1 MGGGTLR
8 PGLCTLPKGGAACDC
23 KKHGSHVPIPCGRL
37 LTNREPNTSGHKL
50 ARYKLGA
57 DAGAYAAGCQRH
69 IPSRQRGRRSTA
81 RADARGNSIS
91 CAHHER
97 MDYWNRG
104 QRRQYRAYR
113 ERIPSNLQQFQ
124 SNYQGYRRRP
134 AAQQSATVSC
144 GIYLEA
150 DEVISAHGKGWAA

>member
-50 ARYKLGA
+50 AWYKLGA
-57 DAGAYAAGCQRH
+57 DAGAYAAGCQRRLSSGKRGGRSAAYADGARNATTSTSA
-69 IPSRQRGRRSTA
+69 PWLVVFVSGRRIVTVCA
-81 RADARGNSIS
+81 NSS
-91 CAHHER
+91 LR
-97 MDYWNRG
+97 
-104 QRRQYRAYR
+104 QSRQYRYDDV
-113 ERIPSNLQQFQ
+113 PD
-124 SNYQGYRRRP
+124 RRRP

-150 DEVISAHGKGWAA
+150 DGVISAHGKGWTA